1 MDTSPDLASTV
12 LWELRLIRW
21 LLILLFLVA
30 IGFLIGWITFAR
42 AAGGL
47 GEIVKKQHQEKEI
60 ENELES
66 LLSQGSAQA
75 AKFAAT
81 EWLARRPKHPHC
93 HWYLAKAHFQLGEFV
108 EAKRVFQTLMKI
120 SPDWEAAVT
129 PWIERTDREIQAGPR
144 IVK

>member
-1 MDTSPDLASTV
+1 METSPELISTF

-21 LLILLFLVA
+21 LLILLLLTA
-30 IGFLIGWITFAR
+30 LGFLIGWIVFIR

-47 GEIVKKQHQEKEI
+47 GEIVQKQYREKEI
-60 ENELES
+60 ENELET
-66 LLSQGSAQA
+66 LLSQGSARE
-75 AKFAAT
+75 AKFAAV
-81 EWLARRPKHPHC
+81 EWLSRRPKHPHC

-120 SPDWEAAVT
+120 SPDWETAVT
-129 PWIERTDREIQAGPR
+129 PWLERVDQEIQSGPR

>member
-1 MDTSPDLASTV
+1 MEASPDLANTV

-21 LLILLFLVA
+21 LLIFLVLIA
-30 IGFLIGWITFAR
+30 AGFLLGWIIFIR

-47 GEIVKKQHQEKEI
+47 GEIVQKQHQEKEL

-81 EWLARRPKHPHC
+81 EWLSRRPKHPHG

-108 EAKRVFQTLMKI
+108 EAKRAFQTLMKI
-120 SPDWEAAVT
+120 SPDWENAVT
-129 PWIERTDREIQAGPR
+129 PWLERVDREIQAGPR

>member
-1 MDTSPDLASTV
+1 METSPELVSTV
-12 LWELRLIRW
+12 LWELRFIRW
-21 LLILLFLVA
+21 LLFLLVLVA
-30 IGFLIGWITFAR
+30 LGFLIGWITFIR

-47 GEIVKKQHQEKEI
+47 GEIVQKQHKEKEI

-93 HWYLAKAHFQLGEFV
+93 HWYLAKAHFQLGGFV

-120 SPDWEAAVT
+120 SPDWENAVT
-129 PWIERTDREIQAGPR
+129 PWLERVDQEIQAGPR